1 MKGRSMR
8 ARHSISTSAIHPR
21 RLRGLP
27 VAAGFAWLGGACA
40 ALWSTLQPGW
50 GVLAAVALLAL
61 AAMALRRVGI
71 ACLLAGFVV
80 TAAVAQ
86 LRLEARWPAAQA
98 GERRLVSGRVASLP
112 VQRGDTLEFDLVG
125 RVLAPAGATREL
137 RVRVRWRAPA
147 IAPRAGERWR
157 VVLRLS
163 PPRAPLNPGGPDQE
177 RLLFRDGVEALGTVV
192 PSALARREARAA
204 AGWNPWRQAIAE
216 RIRERVVDRD
226 AAALIAGLAVG
237 ATTDMTR
244 EQWRVFGAT
253 GTVHLVAISGLHV
266 TMFAW
271 LATGLARFGWRRG
284 RLGRMLDREPF
295 AAGVGLLAATGYAL
309 LAGFSVPTQRTL
321 VMLAVWWA
329 GRLAGR
335 PQGGLEVLG
344 LALLAVLALDPL
356 APLSAGFWLS
366 FAAIAVLIAAEGP
379 RSPAGGA
386 LPRAWHWLRE
396 LLATQ
401 WRVTVA
407 LAPATLMLFG
417 SVPLAGLGA
426 NLVAIPLFSAL
437 LVPLILASLAAWPLA
452 PGLAGS
458 GWQLAETLYLATWPL
473 FEAIADLPGAVWS
486 VAPEI
491 PWLPIGLLALP
502 LAMLPGPWPLRGT
515 ALLAVL
521 PLLGTPRLSLAPGEF
536 VAWLLD
542 TGDGVALLVVT
553 RSHALLYD
561 TGDVY
566 GSDGSRALGVVLP
579 ALQSLGRRE
588 LDVVVQSRANAFR
601 VAGVAAL
608 MSRTTV
614 GEVRSGGQWTAPP
627 QRVAGCASAS
637 GWYWDDVEVR
647 IFPGVGSPLSGADP
661 PSCVLRVAAYGGRGP
676 ALLVPG
682 QVDRAEATLLA
693 SRTAQQRLRA
703 EVVVAP
709 RRGSPASAA
718 PAFVGAIG
726 AESVLVANREMSDTR
741 RALLASTWRVPRD
754 RVHVT
759 ARDGALRVAP
769 TARGR
774 RIEVRRLVDLQPRWV
789 WRLSRD

>member
-1 MKGRSMR
+1 MR
-8 ARHSISTSAIHPR
+8 ARHFTSTASIHPG
-21 RLRGLP
+21 RLHGLP
-27 VAAGFAWLGGACA
+27 AAAGFAWLGGACA

-50 GVLAAVALLAL
+50 GLLAAGAVLAL
-61 AAMALRRVGI
+61 AAMAVRRVGL

-86 LRLEARWPAAQA
+86 LRLEARWPTAQA
-98 GERRLVSGRVASLP
+98 GERRLVSGLVASLP
-112 VQRGDTLEFDLVG
+112 VQRGDTQEFDLVG
-125 RVLAPAGATREL
+125 TVLAPAGAAREL

-147 IAPRAGERWR
+147 VAPRAGERWR
-157 VVLRLS
+157 LVLRLS
-163 PPRAPLNPGGPDQE
+163 PPRASLNPGGPDQE
-177 RLLFRDGVEALGTVV
+177 RMLFRDGVDALGTVV
-192 PSALARREARAA
+192 PSALARREARAGP
-204 AGWNPWRQAIAE
+204 GWNPWRQAIAE

-271 LATGLARFGWRRG
+271 LATGLARLGWRLG
-284 RLGRMLDREPF
+284 RLGRLLDREPF

-329 GRLAGR
+329 ARLAGR

-344 LALLAVLALDPL
+344 LALLAVLAVEPL

-366 FAAIAVLIAAEGP
+366 FAAIAVLIAGESAPGA
-379 RSPAGGA
+379 SGGA
-386 LPRAWHWLRE
+386 LARAWHWLRE

-417 SVPLAGLGA
+417 SVPLAGLVA

-452 PGLAGS
+452 PDLAGW
-458 GWQLAETLYLATWPL
+458 GWHLAETLYLAAWPL
-473 FEAIADLPGAVWS
+473 LEAMADMPGAVWS

-491 PWLPIGLLALP
+491 AWLPIGLLALP
-502 LAMLPGPWPLRGT
+502 WVLLRGPWALRGT
-515 ALLAVL
+515 ALLALL

-553 RSHALLYD
+553 QAHALLYD

-579 ALQSLGRRE
+579 ALQSLGRRD
-588 LDVVVQSRANAFR
+588 LDVLVQSRANAFR

-608 MSRTTV
+608 LSRTPV
-614 GEVRSGGQWTAPP
+614 GEVRSGGLWTAPP
-627 QRVAGCASAS
+627 RRVAGCTSAS

-647 IFPGVGSPLSGADP
+647 IFPGAAAAPPGADP
-661 PSCVLRVAAYGGRGP
+661 PSCVLRVAANGGRGP
-676 ALLVPG
+676 ALLVPA
-682 QVDRAEATLLA
+682 QVDRTEAILLS
-693 SRTAQQRLRA
+693 SRAAQQRLRA
-703 EVVVAP
+703 DVVVAP
-709 RRGSPASAA
+709 RRGSPVAAA

-726 AESVLVANREMSDTR
+726 AEHVLVANREMPDAR
-741 RALLASTWRVPRD
+741 RALLARTWRVPHD
-754 RVHVT
+754 RVVGT
-759 ARDGALRVAP
+759 ARDGALRVSP
-769 TARGR
+769 TAGGRGV
-774 RIEVRRLVDLQPRWV
+774 EVRRLVDLQPRWI
-789 WRLSRD
+789 WRLPRE